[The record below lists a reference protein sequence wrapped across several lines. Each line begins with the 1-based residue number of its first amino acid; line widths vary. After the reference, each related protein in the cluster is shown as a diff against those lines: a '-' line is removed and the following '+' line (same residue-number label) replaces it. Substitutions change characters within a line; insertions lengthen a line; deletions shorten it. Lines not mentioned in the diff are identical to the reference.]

1 MGTEITNSTTG
12 EITNRSLN
20 AEVKRLES
28 QFLAALPPHIPVERF
43 MRVVM
48 TAINGN
54 PDLQNA
60 DRLSLFDSAMKAA
73 QDGLLPDGREGAL
86 VIFNTKDMV
95 ETRRQNKDV
104 WIKKVQ
110 WMPMVAGIMKKARNS
125 GQISTIVSRVVYAG
139 DKFRNWIDDDGEHI
153 EYEAADDQD
162 RAVVRKVFAMA
173 KLKDGAVEIEV
184 LTPADVEKIRNASK
198 AKAGPA
204 WTVWWDEMARKS
216 AIRRLSKRLPLSSDL
231 DDLIRRDD
239 DLYDFKGERG
249 EAPARISV
257 QNPLRDDVIPPAE
270 ETKVIDH
277 VDDDKFQGNLT
288 KLNAADFAVSRSG
301 KVLKNRDGVRPEA
314 IVDQRF
320 DAGDNDQGDIFT
332 TFAEWVKTCQECGFS
347 ADFDLEWPDQ
357 ESGGEDTAGQGETTD
372 NGPKTGQTNRTP
384 DKAAGEAA
392 GASTSSAG
400 ANAGSAEK
408 TASPAAAKAAA
419 PAAAYEQT
427 SESYIEYMKDQ
438 LDKCSSAAAVKD
450 VWSKTRDDRKELL
463 GVDEMAMLE
472 REKAD
477 ALTRIAKKGAAL

>member
-1 MGTEITNSTTG
+1 MGTEITNQTTG

-20 AEVKRLES
+20 AEVKRLET

-54 PDLQNA
+54 PDLQQA

-86 VIFNTKDMV
+86 VIFNTKDPV
-95 ETRRQNKDV
+95 ETRRQGKDV

-162 RAVVRKVFAMA
+162 RTMVRKVFAMA

-239 DLYDFKGERG
+239 DLYDFKGDRG
-249 EAPARISV
+249 EPSQRIGV
-257 QNPLRDDVIPPAE
+257 ANPMKEDVLPPAD

-288 KLNAADFAVSRSG
+288 KMNSAEFVVSRSG
-301 KVLKNRDGVRPEA
+301 KVLKNRDGARPEA

-320 DAGDNDQGDIFT
+320 DAGDNGMGNVFT
-332 TFAEWVKTCQECGFS
+332 TFDEWITTCKEYSFS
-347 ADFDLEWPDQ
+347 IDFGLEWPEPEASNEDDSQ
-357 ESGGEDTAGQGETTD
+357 QSQGGRADG
-372 NGPKTGQTNRTP
+372 
-384 DKAAGEAA
+384 DKPATSEAA
-392 GASTSSAG
+392 GASTG
-400 ANAGSAEK
+400 QAGSNAAT
-408 TASPAAAKAAA
+408 TAKVAPAAAARAAA
-419 PAAAYEQT
+419 GPAYEQT
-427 SESYIEYMKDQ
+427 SESYIDYMKDQ
-438 LDKCSSAAAVKD
+438 FDKATSAAAIKD

-463 GVDEMAMLE
+463 GVDEMETLE
-472 REKAD
+472 KERAA
-477 ALTRIAKKGAAL
+477 ALDRIAKKAGM

>member
-1 MGTEITNSTTG
+1 MANEVTNSNTG
-12 EITNRSLN
+12 EIVNRSLN

-54 PDLQNA
+54 PDLQKA

-86 VIFNTKDMV
+86 VIFNTKDPV
-95 ETRRQNKDV
+95 ETKRQGSDV

-139 DKFRNWIDDDGEHI
+139 DKFRNWIDDNGEHI
-153 EYEAADDQD
+153 EYEASDDQD
-162 RAVVRKVFAMA
+162 RAVVRKIFAMA

-184 LTPADVEKIRNASK
+184 LTPADVEKIRSASK

-216 AIRRLSKRLPLSSDL
+216 VIRRLSKRLPLSSDL

-249 EAPARISV
+249 EAPARIGV
-257 QNPLRDDVIPPAE
+257 QNPMKEDVLPPVD
-270 ETKVIDH
+270 ETRTIEHKADTAKPARGYDLTINEDGSV
-277 VDDDKFQGNLT
+277 GNYH
-288 KLNAADFAVSRSG
+288 NG
-301 KVLKNRDGVRPEA
+301 QRPES
-314 IVDQRF
+314 ILDKRYEEKDQ
-320 DAGDNDQGDIFT
+320 IFT
-332 TFAEWVKTCQECGFS
+332 SYDEWVKIGREC
-347 ADFDLEWPDQ
+347 DLTTEFDLKWKGGGQRDDRDNI
-357 ESGGEDTAGQGETTD
+357 ESGID
-372 NGPKTGQTNRTP
+372 NP
-384 DKAAGEAA
+384 DNDKSAGEAA

-400 ANAGSAEK
+400 ANVGSADRDALP
-408 TASPAAAKAAA
+408 ASAKAAA

-427 SESYIEYMKDQ
+427 SESYVEYMKDQ
-438 LDKCSSAAAVKD
+438 FDKCTSAAAVKD
-450 VWSKTRDDRKELL
+450 IWSKTREDRRELL
-463 GVDEMAMLE
+463 GQDELDGLE
-472 REKAD
+472 KERTG
-477 ALTRIAKKGAAL
+477 ALDRIAKKGVL